1 MKPSPLVH
9 YPWLGRTLGL
19 CQFGFAF
26 LTALAPFAAD
36 NNPPKIDN
44 DHARILVVSSPPDV
58 KTPLHKHDMNR
69 VMIYLDAGK
78 MTLTDPNGKVETLN
92 FKAGEALW
100 SPAGGL
106 HTSLNVSGH
115 AVRIVE
121 VELKSK
127 AGVAST
133 LKQPALDP
141 IKVDPK
147 RYKVEF
153 ENDQVRVFRVRYE
166 PHGKGVMHEHTLN
179 RVVTFLT
186 DGNMKVTTP
195 DGESKILK
203 TAAGDVIEGGAAKHI
218 EENLGDRPF
227 EVVVVEFKQ

>member
-1 MKPSPLVH
+1 MKRSIFVRYSWP
-9 YPWLGRTLGL
+9 GRTLRL
-19 CQFGFAF
+19 CLCGFVF
-26 LTALAPFAAD
+26 MTALAPFAAD
-36 NNPPKIDN
+36 NAAKIDN
-44 DHARILVVSSPPDV
+44 DQARILVVNSAPDV
-58 KTPLHKHDMNR
+58 KSALHKHDMNR

-78 MTLTDPNGKVETLN
+78 MTLTDPNGKVETLS

-127 AGVAST
+127 PGRAST
-133 LKQPALDP
+133 LKQSALDP

-147 RYKVEF
+147 RYKVEL

-166 PHGKGVMHEHTLN
+166 PHGKGVTHEHTLN
-179 RVVTFLT
+179 RVVTFIT
-186 DGNMKVTTP
+186 DGNMKVATP
-195 DGESKILK
+195 DGEAKILK
-203 TAAGDVIEGGAAKHI
+203 TAAGDVTWGGPARHV
-218 EENLGDRPF
+218 EENLSDQPF

>member
-1 MKPSPLVH
+1 MKAIVKVK
-9 YPWLGRTLGL
+9 GRTESL
-19 CQFGFAF
+19 CLFGFLF
-26 LTALAPFAAD
+26 MTALAALSAD
-36 NNPPKIDN
+36 NAAKIDN
-44 DHARILVVSSPPDV
+44 DQARVLVVSSAPDV
-58 KTPLHKHDMNR
+58 KSALHKHDMNR
-69 VMIYLDAGK
+69 VMIYLDAGR

-121 VELKSK
+121 IELKSK
-127 AGVAST
+127 PGRAST

-166 PHGKGVMHEHTLN
+166 PHGKGVTHEHTLN
-179 RVVTFLT
+179 RVVTFIT

-195 DGESKILK
+195 DGESKTLK
-203 TAAGDVIEGGAAKHI
+203 TAAGDVAWGGPAKHI
-218 EENLGDRPF
+218 EENLSNQPF

>member
-1 MKPSPLVH
+1 M
-9 YPWLGRTLGL
+9 
-19 CQFGFAF
+19 
-26 LTALAPFAAD
+26 TALAPFAAD
-36 NNPPKIDN
+36 NPAKIDN
-44 DHARILVVSSPPDV
+44 DQARILVVRSEPDV
-58 KTPLHKHDMNR
+58 KSSLHKHDMNR

-92 FKAGEALW
+92 FKAGEVLW

-127 AGVAST
+127 PGRAST
-133 LKQPALDP
+133 LQQPALDP
-141 IKVDPK
+141 VKVDPK

-166 PHGKGVMHEHTLN
+166 PHDKGVTHEHTLN
-179 RVVTFLT
+179 RVVTFIT

-203 TAAGDVIEGGAAKHI
+203 TAAGDVTWGGPAKHI
-218 EENLGDRPF
+218 EENLSDQPF

>member
-1 MKPSPLVH
+1 MKPSILLC
-9 YPWLGRTLGL
+9 YPWPKGTLCL
-19 CQFGFAF
+19 FSFVF
-26 LTALAPFAAD
+26 MTACALFAAD
-36 NNPPKIDN
+36 SPAKIDN
-44 DHARILVVSSPPDV
+44 DQARVLVVSSPPDV

-69 VMIYLDAGK
+69 VMIYLNAGK

-127 AGVAST
+127 PGRAST
-133 LKQPALDP
+133 LKQSALDP
-141 IKVDPK
+141 VKVDSK
-147 RYKVEF
+147 RYKVEL
-153 ENDQVRVFRVRYE
+153 ENDQVRVFRARYE
-166 PHGKGVMHEHTLN
+166 PHGKGVTHEHTLN
-179 RVVTFLT
+179 RIVTFIT

-195 DGESKILK
+195 DGESKTLK
-203 TAAGDVIEGGAAKHI
+203 AAAGDVISGGPARHI
-218 EENLGDRPF
+218 EAVSYTHLTLPTSD
-227 EVVVVEFKQ
+227 

>member
-1 MKPSPLVH
+1 MKPSAFVC
-9 YPWLGRTLGL
+9 YPWPRRTLCL
-19 CQFGFAF
+19 FGFVF
-26 LTALAPFAAD
+26 MTALAPFAAD
-36 NNPPKIDN
+36 NPAKIDN
-44 DHARILVVSSPPDV
+44 DQARILVVRSAPDV
-58 KTPLHKHDMNR
+58 KSSLHKHDMNR

-92 FKAGEALW
+92 FKAGEVLW
-100 SPAGGL
+100 SPEGGL

-127 AGVAST
+127 PGRAST
-133 LKQPALDP
+133 LQQPALDP
-141 IKVDPK
+141 VKVDPK
-147 RYKVEF
+147 RYKVEL
-153 ENDQVRVFRVRYE
+153 ENDQVRVLRVRYG
-166 PHGKGVMHEHTLN
+166 PHDKGVMHEHTLN
-179 RVVTFLT
+179 RVVTFIT

-203 TAAGDVIEGGAAKHI
+203 TAAGDVTWGGPAKHT
-218 EENLGDRPF
+218 EENLSDQLF

>member
-1 MKPSPLVH
+1 M
-9 YPWLGRTLGL
+9 
-19 CQFGFAF
+19 
-26 LTALAPFAAD
+26 TALAPFAAD
-36 NNPPKIDN
+36 NPAKIDN
-44 DHARILVVSSPPDV
+44 DQARILVVNSAPDV
-58 KTPLHKHDMNR
+58 KSSLHKHDMNR

-92 FKAGEALW
+92 FKAGEVLW

-127 AGVAST
+127 PGRAST
-133 LKQPALDP
+133 RQQPALDP
-141 IKVDPK
+141 VKVDPK
-147 RYKVEF
+147 RYKVEL
-153 ENDQVRVFRVRYE
+153 ENDQVRVLRVRYG
-166 PHGKGVMHEHTLN
+166 PHDKGVMHEHTLN
-179 RVVTFLT
+179 RVVTFIT

-203 TAAGDVIEGGAAKHI
+203 TAAGDVIWGGPAKHT
-218 EENLGDRPF
+218 EENLSDQLF

>member
-1 MKPSPLVH
+1 MKPSTFVR
-9 YPWLGRTLGL
+9 YPWSRRTLCL
-19 CQFGFAF
+19 FGFVF
-26 LTALAPFAAD
+26 MTALAPFAAD
-36 NNPPKIDN
+36 NPAKIDN
-44 DHARILVVSSPPDV
+44 EQARVLVVNSAPDMKSS
-58 KTPLHKHDMNR
+58 LHKHDMNR

-92 FKAGEALW
+92 FKAGEVLW

-127 AGVAST
+127 PGRAST
-133 LKQPALDP
+133 LQQPALDP
-141 IKVDPK
+141 VKVDPN
-147 RYKVEF
+147 RYKVEL
-153 ENDQVRVFRVRYE
+153 ENDQVRVFRVRYG
-166 PHGKGVMHEHTLN
+166 PHDKGVMHEHMLN
-179 RVVTFLT
+179 RVVTFIT

-203 TAAGDVIEGGAAKHI
+203 TAAGDANTDQPLRRQRRNDAVNAC
-218 EENLGDRPF
+218 
-227 EVVVVEFKQ
+227 VVGQVQLV

>member
-1 MKPSPLVH
+1 M
-9 YPWLGRTLGL
+9 
-19 CQFGFAF
+19 
-26 LTALAPFAAD
+26 TALALLAAD
-36 NNPPKIDN
+36 NPARIDN
-44 DHARILVVSSPPDV
+44 DQARILVVSSPPDV

-78 MTLTDPNGKVETLN
+78 MTLTDPKGKVETLN
-92 FKAGEALW
+92 FKAGQALW

-115 AVRIVE
+115 PVRIVE

-127 AGVAST
+127 PGRSGA
-133 LKQPALDP
+133 LKQSALDP

-147 RYKVEF
+147 RYKVEL

-166 PHGKGVMHEHTLN
+166 PHDQGVTHEHTLN
-179 RVVTFLT
+179 RVVTFIT

-203 TAAGDVIEGGAAKHI
+203 TPAGDVTWGGPARHI
-218 EENLGDRPF
+218 EENLSDQPF

>member
-1 MKPSPLVH
+1 MKSSTVVR
-9 YPWLGRTLGL
+9 YPRPRRTLCL
-19 CQFGFAF
+19 FGFVF
-26 LTALAPFAAD
+26 ITALAPFAAD
-36 NNPPKIDN
+36 NPAKVDN
-44 DHARILVVSSPPDV
+44 DQARVLVVRSAPDV
-58 KTPLHKHDMNR
+58 KSSLHKHDMNR

-127 AGVAST
+127 PGRAST
-133 LKQPALDP
+133 LKQPPLDP

-153 ENDQVRVFRVRYE
+153 ENDQVRVTRAHYE

-179 RVVTFLT
+179 RVVTFIT

-195 DGESKILK
+195 DGETKTLK
-203 TAAGDVIEGGAAKHI
+203 TAAGDVTWGGQAGISKGNPAINHSKWAW
-218 EENLGDRPF
+218 
-227 EVVVVEFKQ
+227 

>member
-1 MKPSPLVH
+1 MNAFPFTP
-9 YPWLGRTLGL
+9 YPWPKRSLKL
-19 CQFGFAF
+19 CLFGFLF
-26 LTALAPFAAD
+26 LTALAALSAD
-36 NNPPKIDN
+36 NPARIDN
-44 DHARILVVSSPPDV
+44 DEARVLVVSSAPDA
-58 KTPLHKHDMNR
+58 KSALHKHDMNR
-69 VMIYLDAGK
+69 VMIYLDAGR

-92 FKAGEALW
+92 FKAGQALW

-121 VELKSK
+121 IELKSTP
-127 AGVAST
+127 GRAST
-133 LKQPALDP
+133 LKQSALDP

-179 RVVTFLT
+179 RVVTFIT

-195 DGESKILK
+195 DGEAKILK
-203 TAAGDVIEGGAAKHI
+203 TAAGDVISGGPAKHI
-218 EENLGDRPF
+218 EENLSEQPF
-227 EVVVVEFKQ
+227 EVVVVEFKR